1 MRDANKINHG
11 DEKLIVRILYGG
23 FDAYEKSK
31 NGKLKNKIRYKLYK
45 ALNHFFVKWL
55 CGADIPLSVK
65 MGGGIR
71 IPHSNGIIIH
81 GDAILGENIT
91 IFQQVAIGVIEGKSK
106 EKAYPPRIGNN
117 VYIGAGAKILGNITV
132 GDNVKIG
139 ANAVVTRNVPN
150 DVTVVQYNRFI
161 YSKGEENGDT

>member
-65 MGGGIR
+65 MGGYKNTAFQWNHNSWGCYSGR
-71 IPHSNGIIIH
+71 EHYDFSAGCH
-81 GDAILGENIT
+81 WGD
-91 IFQQVAIGVIEGKSK
+91 
-106 EKAYPPRIGNN
+106 
-117 VYIGAGAKILGNITV
+117 
-132 GDNVKIG
+132 
-139 ANAVVTRNVPN
+139 
-150 DVTVVQYNRFI
+150 
-161 YSKGEENGDT
+161 